1 MDKMKIGLVC
11 PYNIDKRG
19 GVQEVVLAL
28 KDGLIERGHSV
39 KIITPYPRNQ
49 EVEERPDVIFASTS
63 VDFRTLSFGATTS
76 QVSSTADA
84 DKIDAILA
92 TEEFDILHFHEP
104 WMPLLSRQLL
114 QRSQSVNIA
123 TFHAKVSET
132 IMTRTVL
139 RVVTPYL
146 NSVMKYLDV
155 LTAVSDAASE
165 YVTGMTD
172 KSISIIPNGIDL
184 TKYKQ
189 TPKKTTA
196 SVQAKTILYIGRLE
210 RRKGAKYLLQ
220 AFRVL
225 AQTNPD
231 VKLIIAGDGP
241 DREKLELLAEDL
253 KLKNISFLGYVS
265 EDLKLELLAE
275 ADLFCSPAIS
285 GESFGIVLLE
295 AMATGTVAVA
305 GNNSGYA
312 DLMQGLGAVSIVNPD
327 DTIEFARRLK
337 LLLDQTELRNLWQK
351 WAIDYVQQFSYPN
364 VVDQYEA
371 LYQDALRHHGQQA

>member
-1 MDKMKIGLVC
+1 MKIGLVC

-19 GVQEVVLAL
+19 GVQEVVFAL
-28 KDGLIERGHSV
+28 KEGLSERGHTV
-39 KIITPYPRNQ
+39 KIITPNPRNQ
-49 EVEERPDVIFASTS
+49 RPKRRPDLLFAGTS

-76 QVSSTADA
+76 QVSSTADN
-84 DKIDAILA
+84 DKIDAVLA
-92 TEEFDILHFHEP
+92 DEQFDILHFHEP

-114 QRSQSVNIA
+114 QRSSSVNIA

-132 IMTRTVL
+132 IMSRTVL

-146 NSVMKYLDV
+146 NSVMKYLDI
-155 LTAVSDAASE
+155 LTAVSDAAAE

-172 KSISIIPNGIDL
+172 KPISIIPNGIDL
-184 TKYKQ
+184 NKYKRS
-189 TPKKTTA
+189 PDKKLPVKA
-196 SVQAKTILYIGRLE
+196 RAKTILYIGRLE

-220 AFRVL
+220 AFQVL
-225 AQTNPD
+225 AQTDPH

-253 KLKNISFLGYVS
+253 QLKNISFLGYVS
-265 EDLKLELLAE
+265 EPLKLKLLAK
-275 ADLFCSPAIS
+275 ADLLCSPAIS

-295 AMATGTVAVA
+295 AMATGTVTVA

-327 DTIEFARRLK
+327 DTIEFARRLE
-337 LLLDQTELRNLWQK
+337 LLLNENALRRLWQE
-351 WAIDYVQQFSYPN
+351 WAVDYVQQFSYPN

-371 LYQDALRHHGQQA
+371 LYVDALKSHGQRP